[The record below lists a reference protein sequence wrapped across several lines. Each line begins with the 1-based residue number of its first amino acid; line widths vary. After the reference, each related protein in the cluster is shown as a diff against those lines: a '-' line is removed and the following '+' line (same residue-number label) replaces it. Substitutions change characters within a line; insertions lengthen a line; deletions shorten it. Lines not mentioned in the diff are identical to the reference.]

1 MASTRRLAA
10 ILAAD
15 VAGYSRLMGGDEEG
29 THKRLQAH
37 RRELV
42 EPKIAEHSGRV
53 VKNTG
58 DGMLAEFQSVV
69 DAVRCAAEL
78 QRGMIEREAG
88 VPEGSRIRF
97 RIGINLGDVIVEDD
111 DIFGDG
117 VNIAARLEALAEPG
131 GICISRVVRD
141 QIRDKLP
148 YAFED
153 LGEQSVKN
161 IARPVRVY
169 ALLVEA
175 LALASRAPAALP
187 ISQSVAPRL
196 SIVVLPFANLS
207 NDPEQ
212 QYFADGITEDLTT
225 DLSRIGGMLVISRST
240 AFTYRNKPIDTKQVG
255 RELGVRYVLEGSV
268 RRAAE
273 RVQVN
278 VQLIDAESAAHV
290 WADRFEADRGNLAE
304 TQPEIT
310 GRLAWALNLELVR
323 DVGRRIEQENRIDP
337 AAQDL
342 VMLGWAWWHRPRS
355 AGTMQGARRAFER
368 ALEIDERSVDA
379 RVGLARVLS
388 VDLAGNFAPR
398 PETGF
403 QGEGA
408 ERIER
413 LLIEAIERDPNNPA
427 ARATVGRLRRL
438 QNRLAESRI
447 EFETAIALD
456 PNDSFSRVQFA
467 LTLLFL
473 GEPAAAIP
481 EAERAIR
488 LSPRDPQLWG
498 YYWPLGFCRLLLNE
512 AEAAI
517 ELLTRARATN
527 PRNWLI
533 HFLIAAALGLSGE
546 VDAAKTALGESFKRN
561 PEVASLAGYRV
572 FCPWGNTQYWSLFE
586 KTAAVGLHRAGFP
599 DEALDEASDS
609 DRVLATVLFTDIVDS
624 TRRAAGIG
632 DRDWRLLLDRHDDA
646 VRQELARFRGREVKT
661 LGDGFLATFDAPAR
675 AVRCAGAIIDRAQAL
690 GLAVRAGLHNGEIE
704 LRGDEIGGIAVNIAA
719 RIAELASGGEILVSG
734 TVRDLVAGSGL
745 SFDDRGDRD
754 LKDLPPS
761 RVLAAKI

>member
-1 MASTRRLAA
+1 MRFRFCDQL
-10 ILAAD
+10 ID
-15 VAGYSRLMGGDEEG
+15 PD
-29 THKRLQAH
+29 
-37 RRELV
+37 RRELRRGGRLIAL
-42 EPKIAEHSGRV
+42 EPQVFDLLVYLVQNRDHVVSKDELIESVWGGRIV
-53 VKNTG
+53 SDSALSSRIT
-58 DGMLAEFQSVV
+58 
-69 DAVRCAAEL
+69 AVRKAI
-78 QRGMIEREAG
+78 GDTG
-88 VPEGSRIRF
+88 VRKISVRTVPRKGFRF
-97 RIGINLGDVIVEDD
+97 VTKVYE
-111 DIFGDG
+111 
-117 VNIAARLEALAEPG
+117 EPEPG
-131 GICISRVVRD
+131 SSSAV
-141 QIRDKLP
+141 
-148 YAFED
+148 
-153 LGEQSVKN
+153 
-161 IARPVRVY
+161 
-169 ALLVEA
+169 
-175 LALASRAPAALP
+175 
-187 ISQSVAPRL
+187 PRL
-196 SIVVLPFANLS
+196 SVVVLPLVNLS
-207 NDPEQ
+207 GNPEEE
-212 QYFADGITEDLTT
+212 YFADGVTEDLTT
-225 DLSRIGGMLVISRST
+225 DLSRISGAFVIARST
-240 AFTYRNKPIDTKQVG
+240 AFTYKGKSVDVKQLG
-255 RELGVRYVLEGSV
+255 RELGVHYVLEGSV
-268 RRAAE
+268 RRAAD

-278 VQLIDAESAAHV
+278 VQLIDAESGAHA
-290 WADRFEADRGNLAE
+290 WADRFEADRGDLAE
-304 TQPEIT
+304 TQREIT
-310 GRLAWALNLELVR
+310 GRLAWALNLELVS

-355 AGTMQGARRAFER
+355 AATMQEARRAFER
-368 ALEIDERSVDA
+368 ALEIDARSIDA

-403 QGEGA
+403 QDEGA

-413 LLIEAIERDPNNPA
+413 LLIEAIERDPNNPT
-427 ARATVGRLRRL
+427 ARATMGRLRRL

-527 PRNWLI
+527 PRNWLT
-533 HFLIAAALGLSGE
+533 HFLIAAALGLNGDI
-546 VDAAKTALGESFKRN
+546 DAAKTALGESLKRN
-561 PEVASLAGYRV
+561 PEVASLPGYRV
-572 FCPWGNTQYWSLFE
+572 FCPWGNTQHWSLFE
-586 KTAAVGLHRAGFP
+586 KTAAVGLRRTGFP
-599 DEALDEASDS
+599 DETSES

-632 DRDWRLLLDRHDDA
+632 DRDWRLLLDQHDGA

-675 AVRCAGAIIDRAQAL
+675 AVRCAAAIIDRARAL
-690 GLAVRAGLHNGEIE
+690 GLAVRAGLHSGEIE

-719 RIAELASGGEILVSG
+719 RIAEVASGGEILVSG

-754 LKDLPPS
+754 LKGIPPL
-761 RVLAAKI
+761 RVFAAKI